1 MTSVKKLNPWL
12 PEKWDFEEDVVIVG
26 YGGAGASAAIAS
38 HDAGVKAVVLE
49 KAPVGGGNTATAG
62 PGFSVPADVDKGI
75 EYYRALTFGTVDE
88 ELIRTLVE
96 TIHGIP
102 GWLEKL
108 GSKPR
113 LIKQKPWHPSLPGSD
128 GFRMMKFPPT
138 PRKAG
143 QKPGNIPG
151 DWIFQFLNN
160 KVKERRVEVLYEFP
174 ATGLIQD
181 PLTKEIVGVRAKDS
195 SRKVIYVKA
204 RRGVILACGGFE
216 NNREMLTQF
225 MPFSVKL
232 PIYPMGTPYNTGDGV
247 YMATEVGAQL
257 WHMTSVELGNFAP
270 KAPSEKFG
278 MGFRLIR
285 QMPRR
290 GTAIYVNKY
299 GKRFMDESVLLSHS
313 REFFKVQHFDGEQAE
328 FPNIPFFMIFDEIY
342 RRRGPIVGRSDS
354 WWNYQ
359 NIYNWSQDNSAEIKQ
374 GWIVSAETV
383 GELAEKIEVP
393 PKALEETVNRYNR
406 ICSQQKDADFGR
418 DKDWLVP
425 VETPP
430 FYATE
435 LCEPIIN
442 TQGGPKH
449 NAHAQVLDKGNRPIP
464 RLYAA
469 GELGSIYFPLYL
481 IGGNMAEALASGRIA
496 GEQAAA
502 LTSWA

>member
-1 MTSVKKLNPWL
+1 MKSVEKLKPLL
-12 PEKWDFEEDVVIVG
+12 PEKWDYEGDVVIIG
-26 YGGAGASAAIAS
+26 YGGAGACAAIAS

-75 EYYRALTFGTVDE
+75 EYYRALTSGTVDE

-96 TIHGIP
+96 SIHGIP

-108 GSKPR
+108 GAKPR
-113 LIKQKPWHPSLPGSD
+113 LVKQKPWYPPLPGAD
-128 GFRMMKFPPT
+128 GFQKMKFPRT
-138 PRKAG
+138 PHKAG
-143 QKPGNIPG
+143 QKPGRIPG

-160 KVKERRVEVLYEFP
+160 KVKERGIEVLYEIP

-181 PLTKEIVGVRAKDS
+181 PLTREIVGVKATDLSQKE
-195 SRKVIYVKA
+195 IYVKA
-204 RRGVILACGGFE
+204 KRGVILACGGFE

-225 MPFSVKL
+225 MPFSVAL
-232 PIYPMGTPYNTGDGV
+232 PIYPMGTPYNTGDGIP
-247 YMATEVGAQL
+247 MATEVGAQL

-290 GTAIYVNKY
+290 STAIYINKY

-313 REFFKVQHFDGEQAE
+313 REFFKVQDFDAGRAE
-328 FPNIPFFMIFDEIY
+328 FPNIPFFMVFDETY
-342 RRRGPIVGRSDS
+342 RKRGPIVGRTDS
-354 WWNYQ
+354 WWNLHD
-359 NIYNWSQDNSAEIKQ
+359 IYNWSSDNSTEIEQ
-374 GWIVSAETV
+374 GWIVSANTIR
-383 GELAEKIEVP
+383 ELAEKIKVP
-393 PKALEETVNRYNR
+393 PEALEETVSKYNE
-406 ICSQQKDADFGR
+406 ICSLQKDAEFGR
-418 DKDWLVP
+418 GKNWLVP
-425 VETPP
+425 METPP

-449 NAHAQVLDKGNRPIP
+449 NANAQVLDKDDKPIP

-481 IGGNMAEALASGRIA
+481 IGGNLPEALASGRIA
-496 GEQAAA
+496 GERAAA
-502 LTSWA
+502 LTPRE